1 MSGLKTL
8 LIGAALCAIT
18 GTVAVA
24 ADPVQQH
31 NSNAVW
37 FENWIGLT
45 NATMTIVAP
54 DGEITTLQSNN
65 GTPVFELRGGE
76 AQDGVYRYELTAA
89 TDKEIDVKNPIDN
102 GRGEQASGREKVPYY
117 TTGTFVV
124 SRGVIITP
132 EEIQEEG

>member
-8 LIGAALCAIT
+8 FLGAALGALAAT
-18 GTVAVA
+18 TALA

-54 DGEITTLQSNN
+54 DGEITAIQSTS
-65 GTPVFELRGGE
+65 GTPVFELSGGE
-76 AQDGVYRYELTAA
+76 FQDGVYHYELTAA
-89 TDKEIDVKNPIDN
+89 TDKEVEVKNQINN
-102 GRGEQASGREKVPYY
+102 GRGEQSGGTEKVPFY
-117 TTGTFVV
+117 TTGSFVV

-132 EEIQEEG
+132 EEVKEEG

>member
-1 MSGLKTL
+1 MPELKTL
-8 LIGAALCAIT
+8 LLGAALGMAAT
-18 GTVAVA
+18 LPAFA

-37 FENWIGLT
+37 FENWSGLS

-54 DGEITTLQSNN
+54 DGEVTTLQSNS

-76 AQDGVYRYELTAA
+76 ALDGVYRYELTAA
-89 TDKEIDVKNPIDN
+89 TDEEVEIKNAIND
-102 GRGEQASGREKVPYY
+102 GRGEEASGKEKIPYY

-132 EEIQEEG
+132 EEVQEEG